1 MDLKGKV
8 AIVTGGT
15 KGIGQGI
22 ANKLAE
28 YGAKVVVCSRS
39 KAKSNKPFKVYGKV
53 RGKLDY
59 PKKTFSYSTSMI
71 NILSY
76 FLIRGLNLF
85 IITGII
91 E

>member
-39 KAKSNKPFKVYGKV
+39 KAKSNKPFKVYPKV
-53 RGKLDY
+53 KEKLV
-59 PKKTFSYSTSMI
+59 
-71 NILSY
+71 
-76 FLIRGLNLF
+76 
-85 IITGII
+85 
-91 E
+91 